1 MAIGA
6 VGMIGVFVQVTVL
19 RVAFDLDL
27 NRNKESF
34 LMILDWI
41 RYSSNVKMYQEQRQC
56 EFELIVI
63 AFQPNSKKMLILKL
77 LIKTKSS
84 KPFLILLDY
93 SNLIMVMPGN
103 GPNFLKLHAK
113 IISSMELQ
121 SKYFLKE
128 VSFPMLGELQI

>member
-63 AFQPNSKKMLILKL
+63 AFQPNSKKMLILI

-121 SKYFLKE
+121 SKYFPKE
-128 VSFPMLGELQI
+128 VPFLMLGELQI